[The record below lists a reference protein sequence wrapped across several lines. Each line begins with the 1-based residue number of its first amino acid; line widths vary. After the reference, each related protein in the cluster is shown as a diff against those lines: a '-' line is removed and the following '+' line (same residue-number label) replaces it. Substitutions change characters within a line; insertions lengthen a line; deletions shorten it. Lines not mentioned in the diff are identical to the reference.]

1 MLTRFAG
8 RKWQGRT
15 TRPPLPRPAPTVY
28 ICMISVSI
36 VSMDWIRRNW
46 PDLLIGLA
54 LLLVIGGIIATLL
67 NGGNFLPLGRNNA
80 NQPATVTTGANT
92 ADSNATNA
100 VDPTTPTAAT
110 GVAGS
115 NTADNT
121 TNSGTA
127 EGGVAPVDLNN
138 PDGVSTDTVTMPND
152 QGGDGTIVA
161 VSPTLEEEGAAPATT
176 ATPDATAT
184 PQTPTESVAAS
195 SAPTAPYRISVGA
208 FGSAENAERK
218 AQSFRDAGYP
228 VFVGN
233 QGDLA
238 LVLVGPYDSQA
249 EAEQVKTQLQ
259 TSGLEANP
267 IIYEFSPSDSTIAG
281 DTSAT
286 TTATTPA
293 ESTTDTTA
301 DATATSETPAT
312 SAPPTSGSGS
322 YLQVGAYGSL
332 ESAAPQRS
340 KLEGLGFT
348 VSSVE
353 EGSFVKLLVG
363 PYDDAALSSAQSQ
376 LTAQGIDSFVR

>member
-8 RKWQGRT
+8 RKWQGRAG
-15 TRPPLPRPAPTVY
+15 RPPLPRSARPTVY
-28 ICMISVSI
+28 ILVISVSI

-67 NGGNFLPLGRNNA
+67 NGGNFLPFGRNA
-80 NQPATVTTGANT
+80 NPQPATVSTESNNTGSDTTNTTAIAPVSPTDAN
-92 ADSNATNA
+92 
-100 VDPTTPTAAT
+100 
-110 GVAGS
+110 GVI
-115 NTADNT
+115 DNSV
-121 TNSGTA
+121 TNSGT
-127 EGGVAPVDLNN
+127 GDGVAPVDLNN
-138 PDGVSTDTVTMPND
+138 PDGVSTDTVTMPTD

-161 VSPTLEEEGAAPATT
+161 VSPTLDEAATPP
-176 ATPDATAT
+176 ATPDATSATET

-286 TTATTPA
+286 ATTPA
-293 ESTTDTTA
+293 ESTVTTA
-301 DATATSETPAT
+301 GETPAT
-312 SAPPTSGSGS
+312 SAPPTSGSGR